1 VTAVGR
7 SKAGRFPC
15 FDGLRA
21 IAAIAVLVTHV
32 SFVTTA
38 NRVVGGSYFARFD
51 SGVAIF
57 FVISG
62 FLLYRP
68 FVAAALGGEAVGS
81 TGAFLWRRA
90 LRIFP
95 AYWLA
100 ALTIALVFGVKPW
113 DGFGDALTHLA
124 LVHIYD
130 PETVVSGPI
139 SQAWSLGTEITYY
152 LALPALGAAAALLAR
167 RTDRRVG
174 PQLAFVG
181 ALMALSL
188 GYRWLVAEHGG
199 ERASAMATWLP
210 GYLDQ
215 FGLGMVLAVASAWY
229 ARRGRDEGP
238 VWLGAGWVPATSWL
252 LAIASLSAAAFV
264 VDLPTTSLDYS
275 TGQLLGRQVTYG
287 LWGFFLVVP
296 AVFGPQDRGVVRW
309 VLRSRVV
316 GWLGMISYG
325 IYLWHQFFI
334 DRFQRWTDTPIFG
347 GNFGL
352 AVAIVLAGSV
362 VTAAAS
368 YVAVERPI
376 LSLKDRWPAR
386 RGDGVEP
393 VPAGPAGTGSAVPAT
408 GA

>member
-1 VTAVGR
+1 MGR
-7 SKAGRFPC
+7 SEAGRFPC

-21 IAAIAVLVTHV
+21 IAAIVVLLTHV

-68 FVAAALGGEAVGS
+68 FVTAALSGEPAGS

-100 ALTIALVFGVKPW
+100 ALSIALVFGVKPW
-113 DGFGDALTHLA
+113 DGLGDALAHLA

-130 PETVVSGPI
+130 ADTVVSGPI

-152 LALPALGAAAALLAR
+152 LALPLLGWAAVRLAR

-181 ALMALSL
+181 VLIAASL
-188 GYRWLVAEHGG
+188 TYRWLVVTNAGDD
-199 ERASAMATWLP
+199 ASTMATWLP

-215 FGLGMVLAVASAWY
+215 FGLGMLLAVVSAASTLRGDGLGPAWL
-229 ARRGRDEGP
+229 RGR
-238 VWLGAGWVPATSWL
+238 AVPLVSWS
-252 LAIASLSAAAFV
+252 LAVASLSAAAFV
-264 VDLPTTSLDYS
+264 VDLPTSSLDYS
-275 TGQLLGRQVTYG
+275 PGQQMGRQVTYG

-296 AVFGPQDRGVVRW
+296 AVFGRQDRGAIRW
-309 VLRSRVV
+309 ALRSRVPR
-316 GWLGMISYG
+316 WLGMVSYG

-347 GNFGL
+347 GRFGE
-352 AVAIVLAGSV
+352 AVAVVLLGAV
-362 VTAAAS
+362 VAATLS
-368 YVAVERPI
+368 YVLVERPI
-376 LSLKDRWPAR
+376 LRLKDRWPSGTGGR
-386 RGDGVEP
+386 RDEH
-393 VPAGPAGTGSAVPAT
+393 VPAGPGGTGSAVPA
-408 GA
+408 APA